1 MPQKLQFLINFHS
14 KNFDISERKEMSS
27 KDTMEAS
34 YKQNYQVGQ
43 TVLDFARQ
51 SICKSTDD
59 PSGGLQFNQFDEDCF
74 DIYPMAVIS
83 AMKLFDE
90 PEKTFLEI
98 DGRLNVLPSPAKALA
113 GCHDLIKGQ

>member
-1 MPQKLQFLINFHS
+1 
-14 KNFDISERKEMSS
+14 
-27 KDTMEAS
+27 
-34 YKQNYQVGQ
+34 
-43 TVLDFARQ
+43 
-51 SICKSTDD
+51 
-59 PSGGLQFNQFDEDCF
+59 
-74 DIYPMAVIS
+74 MAVIS